1 MPFKSQAQSR
11 LMHAAAKN
19 PEVAA
24 RTGVSQKV
32 AREFVEEGHGQK
44 VGKLPEH
51 KKPKGQFS
59 LAKERR
65 KGK

>member
-1 MPFKSQAQSR
+1 
-11 LMHAAAKN
+11 MHAAAKN

-32 AREFVEEGHGQK
+32 AREFVAEGHGQK

-51 KKPKGQFS
+51 KKAKGQFS
-59 LAKERR
+59 LPKERR
-65 KGK
+65 GKK